1 MRRFNLAL
9 LLILLN
15 FFHPTLG
22 AAPWAAKRPKLVVVV
37 VIDQFRA
44 DYISRYQ
51 HLFSEN
57 GFMALIKNGA
67 YFPLGEYDV
76 LQAMTGPGH
85 ATVLTGAYPYQMGI
99 PLNEW
104 FDQKT
109 GAVTYC
115 VEDPEVKAVG
125 VSSPK
130 VSVSPKNLI
139 GTTVGDELKNADWP
153 TKVISFALKD
163 RAAILLGGHR
173 ADLAFWFDND
183 KAQWVSSSY
192 YRKDG
197 KLPTWLVG
205 LNKTVKL
212 PKCDLS
218 QACGIELTTRA
229 FRAALEG
236 ENLGQGKGAD
246 IVALS
251 FSSHDFAGHQFGPN
265 SEEIKQMVL
274 AEDRALAEMRE
285 LVQRKV
291 PGGLKNAIFVL
302 TGDHGVA
309 PMPEYL
315 AKVGIE
321 AGHIDEGIL
330 AKEMNEVLT
339 KKFGPPKRD
348 KWVAYV
354 TDFNFFLNEE
364 NVREAKLDLRRVENE
379 MRDVLLKNPAFA
391 HVFTRSDYESH
402 VLPPGMFERKINR
415 TYYPGR
421 SGHVVGIQKP
431 FYINDAKK
439 EANHMTGY
447 TYDRTVP
454 ILFSG
459 FGIKNGLFSEK
470 AEVVDIAPT
479 LSFILGVLPPALNE
493 GRVLSSALK

>member
-1 MRRFNLAL
+1 MKRLNLAL
-9 LLILLN
+9 LFILLN
-15 FFHPTLG
+15 LFHPALY
-22 AAPWAAKRPKLVVVV
+22 AAPWAASRPKLVVVV

-51 HLFSEN
+51 HLFNKS
-57 GFMALIKNGA
+57 GFMALINNGA

-85 ATVLTGAYPYQMGI
+85 ATILTGAYPYQMGI

-104 FDQKT
+104 YDQKT
-109 GAVTYC
+109 AAVAYC
-115 VEDPEVKAVG
+115 VEDPEVKTVG
-125 VSSPK
+125 GSLAK

-153 TKVISFALKD
+153 TKVISLALKD
-163 RAAILLGGHR
+163 RAAVLLGGHR

-183 KAQWVSSSY
+183 KAQWTSSTY

-197 KLPTWLVG
+197 KLPAWLVG
-205 LNKTVKL
+205 LNKTLKL
-212 PKCDLS
+212 PKCNLS
-218 QACGIELTTRA
+218 QPCGIEMTTQA

-236 ENLGQGKGAD
+236 ENLGQNKGAD
-246 IVALS
+246 ILALS

-265 SEEIKQMVL
+265 SEEIKEMVL

-291 PGGLKNAIFVL
+291 PGGLKNVVFVL

-315 AKVGIE
+315 TKVGIE
-321 AGHIDEGIL
+321 AGHIGEGIL
-330 AKEMNEVLT
+330 AKEMNEVLN
-339 KKFGPPKRD
+339 KKFGAPKRD

-364 NVREAKLDLRRVENE
+364 NVRDAKLDLRRVENE
-379 MRDVLLKNPAFA
+379 MREVLLKNPAFA
-391 HVFTRSDYESH
+391 HVFTRSDYEAH
-402 VLPPGMFERKINR
+402 VLPPGMFERKITR
-415 TYYPGR
+415 TYYRGR

-459 FGIKNGLFSEK
+459 FGIKNGVFAEK
-470 AEVVDIAPT
+470 AEVIDIAPT
-479 LSFILGVLPPALNE
+479 LAFILGVLPPALNE